1 MSLKILKTMI
11 FYFSG
16 CGNSKHVAETIAEGL
31 NDTLIFIPEAARNNQ
46 YDYTLTEG
54 ERLGF
59 VFPIY
64 SWAPPRLVL
73 DFVKKLTVKVPEP
86 AVPEAP
92 RRVEGPTSKPYIYFA
107 CTCGDNCGLTEKVFR
122 KTMEEKGWS
131 LSACF
136 SVQMPETYIGMAGFK
151 LDTEENAKRKIT
163 ETDALLSRLMPR
175 LANKEHFSEIIVG
188 GLAWLKTYLVNP
200 GFNRSATDDS
210 KYLSTE
216 ACIHCG
222 KCVEACPLQNI
233 TLENGRPVWHG
244 NCTMCMGCYHHCPVN
259 AIQYGKVTVGKGQY
273 YYKG

>member
-1 MSLKILKTMI
+1 MI

-16 CGNSKHVAETIAEGL
+16 CGNSKHVAETIAAGL
-31 NDTLIFIPEAARNNQ
+31 NDTLTFIPEAAREGR
-46 YDYTLTEG
+46 YDYTLAVG

-59 VFPIY
+59 VFPVY
-64 SWAPPRLVL
+64 SWAPPKLVL
-73 DFVKKLTVKVPEP
+73 DFVKKLTVKVPEL
-86 AVPEAP
+86 AAPEAS

-122 KTMEEKGWS
+122 KALETKGLS

-151 LDTEENAKRKIT
+151 LDTPENAKLKI
-163 ETDALLSRLMPR
+163 EKADNLLRRNIPR
-175 LANKEHFSEIIVG
+175 LVNKEGFSEMVVG

-222 KCVEACPLQNI
+222 KCVETCPLKNI
-233 TLENGRPVWHG
+233 TLEEGRPKWHG
-244 NCTMCMGCYHHCPVN
+244 HCTMCMGCYHHCPVN
-259 AIQYGKVTVGKGQY
+259 AIQYGKATVGKGQY
-273 YYKG
+273 FFS

>member
-1 MSLKILKTMI
+1 MI

-16 CGNSKHVAETIAEGL
+16 CGNSKHAAETIAAGL
-31 NDTLIFIPEAARNNQ
+31 NDTLTFIPEAARENR
-46 YDYTLTEG
+46 YDYTLAEG

-73 DFVKKLTVKVPEP
+73 DFVKKLQLK
-86 AVPEAP
+86 A
-92 RRVEGPTSKPYIYFA
+92 KPDYLYFA

-122 KTMEEKGWS
+122 KAVEEKGWS

-151 LDTEENAKRKIT
+151 LDTPENAKLKI
-163 ETDALLSRLMPR
+163 DRANDLLKRNITRLI
-175 LANKEHFSEIIVG
+175 NKEHFSEMVVG
-188 GLAWLKTYLVNP
+188 SLAWLKTYLVNP

-210 KYLSTE
+210 KYHVTE

-222 KCVEACPLQNI
+222 KCVEACPLKNI
-233 TLENGRPVWHG
+233 TLEEGRPKWHG
-244 NCTMCMGCYHHCPVN
+244 HCTMCMGCYHHCPVN
-259 AIQYGKVTVGKGQY
+259 AIQYSKATAGKGQY
-273 YYKG
+273 YFGIKG

>member
-1 MSLKILKTMI
+1 MI

-16 CGNSKHVAETIAEGL
+16 CGNSKHVAETIAAGL
-31 NDTLIFIPEAARNNQ
+31 NDTLTFIPEAAREGH
-46 YDYTLTEG
+46 YDYTLAEG

-73 DFVKKLTVKVPEP
+73 DFVKKLQLK
-86 AVPEAP
+86 A
-92 RRVEGPTSKPYIYFA
+92 KPDYLYFA

-122 KTMEEKGWS
+122 KSVEEKGWS

-151 LDTEENAKRKIT
+151 LDTPENAKLKINKAN
-163 ETDALLSRLMPR
+163 DLLKRNITRLI
-175 LANKEHFSEIIVG
+175 NKEYFSEMVVG
-188 GLAWLKTYLVNP
+188 SLAWLKTYLVNP

-210 KYLSTE
+210 KYHVTE

-222 KCVEACPLQNI
+222 KCVDACPLKNI
-233 TLENGRPVWHG
+233 TLEEGRPKWHG
-244 NCTMCMGCYHHCPVN
+244 HCTMCMGCYHHCPVN
-259 AIQYGKVTVGKGQY
+259 AIQYSKATAGKGQY
-273 YYKG
+273 YFGIKG

>member
-1 MSLKILKTMI
+1 MI

-16 CGNSKHVAETIAEGL
+16 CGNSKYVAETIAAGL
-31 NDTLIFIPEAARNNQ
+31 NDNLTFIPEAAREGH
-46 YDYTLTEG
+46 YDYTLAEG

-73 DFVKKLTVKVPEP
+73 DFVKKLQLK
-86 AVPEAP
+86 A
-92 RRVEGPTSKPYIYFA
+92 KPDYLYFA

-122 KTMEEKGWS
+122 KSVEEKGWS

-151 LDTEENAKRKIT
+151 LDTPENAKLKI
-163 ETDALLSRLMPR
+163 DKANDLLKRNITRLI
-175 LANKEHFSEIIVG
+175 NKKHFSEMVVG
-188 GLAWLKTYLVNP
+188 SLAWLKTYLVNP

-210 KYLSTE
+210 KYHVTE

-222 KCVEACPLQNI
+222 KCVEACPLKNI
-233 TLENGRPVWHG
+233 TLEEGRPKWHG
-244 NCTMCMGCYHHCPVN
+244 HCTMCMGCYHHCPVN
-259 AIQYGKVTVGKGQY
+259 AIQYGKATAGKGQY
-273 YYKG
+273 YFGIKG

>member
-1 MSLKILKTMI
+1 MI

-16 CGNSKHVAETIAEGL
+16 CGNSKYVAETIAAGL
-31 NDTLIFIPEAARNNQ
+31 NDNLTFIPEAAREGH
-46 YDYTLTEG
+46 YDYTLAEG

-73 DFVKKLTVKVPEP
+73 DFVKKLQLK
-86 AVPEAP
+86 A
-92 RRVEGPTSKPYIYFA
+92 KPDYLYFA

-122 KTMEEKGWS
+122 KSVEEKGWS

-151 LDTEENAKRKIT
+151 LDTPENAKLKINKAN
-163 ETDALLSRLMPR
+163 DLLKRNITRLI
-175 LANKEHFSEIIVG
+175 NKEYFSEMVVG
-188 GLAWLKTYLVNP
+188 SLAWLKTYLVNP

-210 KYLSTE
+210 KYHVTE

-222 KCVEACPLQNI
+222 KCVEACPLKNI
-233 TLENGRPVWHG
+233 TLEEGRPKWHG
-244 NCTMCMGCYHHCPVN
+244 HCTMCMGCYHHCPVN
-259 AIQYGKVTVGKGQY
+259 AIQYGKATAGKGQY
-273 YYKG
+273 YFGIKG

>member
-1 MSLKILKTMI
+1 
-11 FYFSG
+11 
-16 CGNSKHVAETIAEGL
+16 VAETIAAGL
-31 NDTLIFIPEAARNNQ
+31 NDTLTFIPEAAREGR
-46 YDYTLTEG
+46 YDYTLAEG

-59 VFPIY
+59 VFPVY
-64 SWAPPRLVL
+64 SWAPPKLVL

-86 AVPEAP
+86 A
-92 RRVEGPTSKPYIYFA
+92 YIYFA

-122 KTMEEKGWS
+122 NALEAKGLS

-151 LDTEENAKRKIT
+151 LDTPENAKLKI
-163 ETDALLSRLMPR
+163 DKADNLLMRNIPR
-175 LANKEHFSEIIVG
+175 LINKESFSEMVVG

-222 KCVEACPLQNI
+222 KCVEACPLKNI
-233 TLENGRPVWHG
+233 TLEEGRPKWHG
-244 NCTMCMGCYHHCPVN
+244 HCTMCMGCYHHCPVN
-259 AIQYGKVTVGKGQY
+259 AIQYGKATVEKGQY
-273 YYKG
+273 VFR

>member
-1 MSLKILKTMI
+1 MI

-16 CGNSKHVAETIAEGL
+16 CGNSKHVAETIAAGL
-31 NDTLIFIPEAARNNQ
+31 NDTLTFIPEAAREGR
-46 YDYTLTEG
+46 YDYTLAEG

-73 DFVKKLTVKVPEP
+73 DFVKKLQLK
-86 AVPEAP
+86 A
-92 RRVEGPTSKPYIYFA
+92 KPDYLYFA

-122 KTMEEKGWS
+122 KAVEEKGWS

-151 LDTEENAKRKIT
+151 LDTPENAKLKI
-163 ETDALLSRLMPR
+163 DKADDLLKRNITRLI
-175 LANKEHFSEIIVG
+175 NKEHFSEMVVG
-188 GLAWLKTYLVNP
+188 SLAWLKTYLVNP

-210 KYLSTE
+210 KYCVTE

-222 KCVEACPLQNI
+222 KCVETCPLKNI
-233 TLENGRPVWHG
+233 TLEEGRPKWQGH
-244 NCTMCMGCYHHCPVN
+244 CTMCMGCYHHCPVN
-259 AIQYGKVTVGKGQY
+259 AIQYGKATFGKGQY
-273 YYKG
+273 YFGGR

>member
-1 MSLKILKTMI
+1 MI

-16 CGNSKHVAETIAEGL
+16 CGNSKHVAETIAAGL

-46 YDYTLTEG
+46 YDYTLAEG
-54 ERLGF
+54 EALGF

-64 SWAPPRLVL
+64 SWAPPKLVL
-73 DFVKKLTVKVPEP
+73 DFVKKLQLK
-86 AVPEAP
+86 A
-92 RRVEGPTSKPYIYFA
+92 KPNYLYFA

-122 KTMEEKGWS
+122 KTVEEKSWS

-151 LDTEENAKRKIT
+151 LDTDKNAQRKI
-163 ETDALLSRLMPR
+163 DRADDLLMRNIPRLMD
-175 LANKEHFSEIIVG
+175 KECFSEMVVG
-188 GLAWLKTYLVNP
+188 SLAWLKTYLVNP

-210 KYLSTE
+210 KYHVTE

-222 KCVEACPLQNI
+222 KCVESCPLKNI
-233 TLENGRPVWHG
+233 TLEESRPKWNG

-259 AIQYGKVTVGKGQY
+259 AIQYGKVTEGKGQY
-273 YYKG
+273 YFERK